1 MENILV
7 IGNGFDIAHGFNTRY
22 EDFINFCKTIATV
35 YQGFKDN
42 QFIYQNEYND
52 ILKEKLDKVF
62 KEKSVSAKA
71 IKYFSNLTPTSET
84 SQFIKACKENYW
96 LTYVLKNKS
105 MIGDKWSDLE
115 YVIAKQIEIL
125 SYISNNLNWHT
136 REETML
142 ASRYSS
148 NLIEL
153 FKIVTEERGNN
164 TDFQHQ
170 IELTKKHLYREL
182 EELTWLLEIY
192 LTRFLNTKTKKIEL
206 FKYLPVTKLISFN
219 YTDTY
224 TRMYKKETN
233 TVHYIHGF
241 AAKDRIKKENNMVFG
256 IGSEIKNVTDNDKY
270 DYLEFQKYYQRIVK
284 KTGNNYTKWLNDNE
298 QFYIYFFGHS
308 LDIVD
313 GDVIRKLI
321 HCKKAKVIIFYYN
334 QKALNALVVNLAKI
348 LGKDELIQFTNEE
361 KITFYKSDDLEI
373 IKKLKNTMYQTRHEK
388 LKSTVR

>member
-1 MENILV
+1 MVMENILV

-224 TRMYKKETN
+224 TRMYKKETIFL
-233 TVHYIHGF
+233 T
-241 AAKDRIKKENNMVFG
+241 
-256 IGSEIKNVTDNDKY
+256 
-270 DYLEFQKYYQRIVK
+270 
-284 KTGNNYTKWLNDNE
+284 
-298 QFYIYFFGHS
+298 
-308 LDIVD
+308 
-313 GDVIRKLI
+313 
-321 HCKKAKVIIFYYN
+321 KKA
-334 QKALNALVVNLAKI
+334 
-348 LGKDELIQFTNEE
+348 T
-361 KITFYKSDDLEI
+361 TKSD
-373 IKKLKNTMYQTRHEK
+373 
-388 LKSTVR
+388 